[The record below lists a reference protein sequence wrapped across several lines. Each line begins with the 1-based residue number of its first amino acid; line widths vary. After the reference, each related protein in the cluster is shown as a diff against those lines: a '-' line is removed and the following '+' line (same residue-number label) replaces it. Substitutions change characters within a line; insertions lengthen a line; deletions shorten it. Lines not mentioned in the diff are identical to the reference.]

1 MLISW
6 VKRYIS
12 RTQLNLNISLAIPMN
27 SITTARKFAPFI
39 TKEIEETLLLAA
51 ARPSELP
58 PRQFSALRERI
69 MMRLATPHPLLPM
82 LIAGNKN

>member
-1 MLISW
+1 
-6 VKRYIS
+6 
-12 RTQLNLNISLAIPMN
+12 MN
-27 SITTARKFAPFI
+27 DLLSTRKIRPFI

-69 MMRLATPHPLLPM
+69 MKRLATPHPLLPL
-82 LIAGNKN
+82 LIPGNKN